1 MILLELL
8 GELFPYILTGVC
20 IGIYVLITR
29 RRGEA
34 RWGYRIRRG
43 RRVIT
48 GLRIGRLYVGWGTA
62 CILGPYHSCMIN
74 RGVRIGWLL
83 WKFEVIRRVDDRIDG
98 EDVGEHGAFT
108 F

>member
-1 MILLELL
+1 MLPELA
-8 GELFPYILTGVC
+8 GGLFPYI
-20 IGIYVLITR
+20 IAGILVAFQSSR
-29 RRGEA
+29 RDEA

-43 RRVIT
+43 RKVIT
-48 GLRIGRLYVGWGTA
+48 GLRIGRLYLGWGTA

-83 WKFEVIRRVDDRIDG
+83 WTFEIIRRNKSFEIDVEKDL
-98 EDVGEHGAFT
+98 EDFT